1 MRNSGIRDYDAM
13 NQQAHIFHTGPDGIA
28 LPYLVALPS
37 TYSQDPAQ
45 RWPLLLFLHGR
56 GERGND
62 MAVLRKHG
70 LPKVVDAWTDTP
82 FIAVSPQC
90 PETANWEELTETLAA
105 LLDDLIA
112 TYAVDTQRVYL
123 TGLSMGGRGGWRLAV
138 RYPDRF
144 AALALICGRIPDLPD
159 FFERLPLLK
168 TTPIWVF
175 HGAKDPVVPI
185 ENSDK
190 IVAAL
195 EAMGGN
201 VRYTLY
207 PEALHDSW
215 TATYNNPELFTWLLQ
230 QSLREKSVP

>member
-1 MRNSGIRDYDAM
+1 M
-13 NQQAHIFHTGPDGIA
+13 NQTSHTFHPGPADIT
-28 LPYLVALPS
+28 LPYLLALPS
-37 TYSQDPAQ
+37 TYGQDPAQ

-62 MAVLRKHG
+62 MALLRKHG
-70 LPKVVDAWTDTP
+70 IPKVVDAWTDTS
-82 FIAVSPQC
+82 FIIASPQC
-90 PETANWEELTETLAA
+90 PETTNWEELTATLAA

-138 RYPDRF
+138 LHPDHF

-159 FFERLPLLK
+159 FLERLPRLK

-185 ENSDK
+185 ESSDK

-201 VRYTLY
+201 VRYTVY
-207 PEALHDSW
+207 PEASHDSW

-230 QSLREKSVP
+230 QSLREKPAQ